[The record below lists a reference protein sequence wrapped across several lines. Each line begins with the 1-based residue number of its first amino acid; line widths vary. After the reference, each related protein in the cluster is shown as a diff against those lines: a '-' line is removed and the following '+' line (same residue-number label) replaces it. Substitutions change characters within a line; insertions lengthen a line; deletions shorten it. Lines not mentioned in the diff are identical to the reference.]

1 VPVVAKRLIL
11 LALACAFGV
20 ALLALLFYG
29 SARFSNFDVR
39 ATSHLLAPTGSSRE
53 SIADNAADLAN
64 FGPLVVV
71 LVAIVALGA
80 IWKRPWHLLVAVAVY
95 LLANATT
102 QILKLT
108 LAHPRL
114 QGALGVDYPIEIH
127 YPSGHTTA
135 AVSAGFALWLIAPP
149 KWRGWAALFAA
160 VYGGA
165 VGLGVIIAGWHFI
178 SDVIGAVL
186 VVGFWASLALAAMVT
201 AKMEEPADWLPR
213 EGQTTNPAK

>member
-1 VPVVAKRLIL
+1 MR
-11 LALACAFGV
+11 
-20 ALLALLFYG
+20 
-29 SARFSNFDVR
+29 
-39 ATSHLLAPTGSSRE
+39 TSVHWWSCWWRSWPWGSSGNGRGTCWSLWR
-53 SIADNAADLAN
+53 SICS
-64 FGPLVVV
+64 
-71 LVAIVALGA
+71 
-80 IWKRPWHLLVAVAVY
+80 
-95 LLANATT
+95 ANATT

-160 VYGGA
+160 KIYGGA
-165 VGLGVIIAGWHFI
+165 VGLGVIIDHWRLGR
-178 SDVIGAVL
+178 DVIGAVL